1 MELSFDSGTVGG
13 LLNEHCCIP
22 TQIPQL
28 KFYLQCS
35 FLKCCAKPYV
45 LHGKGLTIKIG
56 EVLWVRLKVEL
67 ELVRVET
74 LFFISAK
81 FFILC
86 IHAIF
91 PIAQQGMA
99 DRGKMGADLMRSA
112 G

>member
-1 MELSFDSGTVGG
+1 MFPFDSGTVGG
-13 LLNEHCCIP
+13 LLNQRCYVP
-22 TQIPQL
+22 TQISRL

-45 LHGKGLTIKIG
+45 LHGKGLPIKIG
-56 EVLWVRLKVEL
+56 EVLRVRLKVEL
-67 ELVRVET
+67 KLVRIEA

-86 IHAIF
+86 VHAIF
-91 PIAQQGMA
+91 PIAQQGVA
-99 DRGKMGADLMRSA
+99 DRSKMGADLMRSA